1 MTVEEKAGQLN
12 QAAGIRLPG
21 VSEAGPHDAIRKG
34 QAGSVLWLTG
44 AEEINRLQRIA
55 MEESRLRIPLLVGFD
70 VVHGYRTTFPVPLAM
85 AASWDPSVHEQAQR
99 VAAEDARAAG
109 VNWTFAPMVDISR
122 DARWGRIVEGAGEDP
137 HLGSAMAQAQIRG
150 FHGPALGPAS
160 LLACVKHFAG
170 YGAAEGGRDYDSV
183 YTERLMKLP
192 KNNPDGY
199 RRTAPRLA
207 ADKLQ
212 AKMLLVHG
220 TMDDNVHMQNSVQ
233 FAYELQRLGKPFEMM
248 VYAKQRHGFSDPLL
262 IKHVHQL
269 EFDFVMRAVG
279 TPPAPSTK

>member
-1 MTVEEKAGQLN
+1 
-12 QAAGIRLPG
+12 
-21 VSEAGPHDAIRKG
+21 
-34 QAGSVLWLTG
+34 
-44 AEEINRLQRIA
+44 
-55 MEESRLRIPLLVGFD
+55 
-70 VVHGYRTTFPVPLAM
+70 
-85 AASWDPSVHEQAQR
+85 
-99 VAAEDARAAG
+99 
-109 VNWTFAPMVDISR
+109 
-122 DARWGRIVEGAGEDP
+122 
-137 HLGSAMAQAQIRG
+137 
-150 FHGPALGPAS
+150 
-160 LLACVKHFAG
+160 
-170 YGAAEGGRDYDSV
+170 
-183 YTERLMKLP
+183 MKLP

-269 EFDFVMRAVG
+269 EYDFVMRAVASQAA
-279 TPPAPSTK
+279 PATK